1 MQRYYFMVRYVPKEA
16 NLVLLSGRCISIMH
30 GYIGKHDITGL
41 GVSFPAW
48 SDKSIGNVIAFVHSN
63 ANYLKG
69 LQSQSYFQDM
79 KDCGFFKVTNVEAVP
94 ESCGEVRFKRNQ
106 AIAKLFVGE
115 ARRWLRRLEK
125 RASERGETFNTSKK
139 SEAKEVDVFHRIAIS
154 SLSSQQDYLLHIQ
167 KNVPEKQ
174 TEPVFNN
181 YGFATNHKFNGTVPD
196 LSNLL
201 DSVYPY
207 FLSV

>member
-1 MQRYYFMVRYVPKEA
+1 MVKFVPKEA
-16 NLVLLSGRCISIMH
+16 NLALLTGRCISIMH
-30 GYIGKHDITGL
+30 GYIGKHDIKGL

-63 ANYLKG
+63 ANYLNG

-79 KDCGFFKVTNVEAVP
+79 KDSGCFSLTNVEAVP
-94 ESCGEVRFKRNQ
+94 DSCGEVRFKRNQ
-106 AIAKLFVGE
+106 SVAKLFAGE
-115 ARRWLRRLEK
+115 ARRRLRRLEK
-125 RASERGETFNTSKK
+125 RASERGETFNPSKK

-154 SLSSQQDYLLHIQ
+154 SLSSKQDYLLHIQ

-174 TEPVFNN
+174 TEPEFNS

-196 LSNLL
+196 LSILHDN
-201 DSVYPY
+201 V
-207 FLSV
+207 